1 MKVIIKIICILKD
14 INALKKNF
22 LGKNL
27 NDIFKT
33 LIIKALKLLK
43 YIKIKNIL

>member
-1 MKVIIKIICILKD
+1 MR
-14 INALKKNF
+14 NALKKN

-27 NDIFKT
+27 NDIFKA
-33 LIIKALKLLK
+33 LITKAPKLLK